1 MNVIWK
7 NYQVFP
13 SQIKKY
19 YGKPTYKFVGE
30 YQDEFG
36 EMTKCHSYVGDYF
49 DNFENNAWYSIVNEM
64 KNNRGRYFVTSGMR
78 FKNRAEHL
86 ISADSTPVIIDSIS
100 KEDWNRKEV
109 VPEPVEDFE
118 HDLFTVE

>member
-7 NYQVFP
+7 SYKEFP
-13 SQIKKY
+13 SKIKKY
-19 YGKPTYKFVGE
+19 YGKPTYHFFGE
-30 YQDEFG
+30 YQNEFNK
-36 EMTKCHSYVGDYF
+36 MVDCHSYVGDYF
-49 DNFENNAWYSIVNEM
+49 DNFEDNAWYNVVNEM
-64 KNNRGRYFVTSGMR
+64 KNNRGRYYVTSGMR
-78 FKNRAEHL
+78 FKNRNQGL
-86 ISADSTPVIIDSIS
+86 FSADSTPVIIDSIS